1 MKNQTVDSLIEGFFN
16 KKKNKIDLDKLIK
29 SGLILKEIES
39 QRTERVIQFPVFRH
53 SNKIGVV
60 GSSARQHFERLAKG
74 IKGNTLQDKFNF
86 IQNLMNGVDL
96 QNKGIDEVVS
106 TLIMVDILNAMIEN
120 LEATAAGF
128 LFEYFLAGL
137 LEGTTEGFGG
147 NAKIADIALLKKG
160 EELPMLPLSLKLRSR
175 SRPLGGSFSLLLKY
189 FQNNDRLVHIMGE
202 KIHRK
207 NVLTSIAV
215 YEYALHKEN
224 FIQEVSNI
232 EQILKMPLGRIEEL
246 SFEEIVERWGM
257 LLAKEK
263 EYKADKS
270 LKVHEVLAK
279 QFSVPTSLWKT
290 KENLIGTLLISRER
304 YNEVFENYVKIIQTQ
319 IEEIFF
325 SLKELTDNITYFY
338 THEEGRIQYGINA
351 KKAASN
357 LKTSVDKEIGDVQKA
372 SQGELPLE

>member
-29 SGLILKEIES
+29 SGLLLKEIES
-39 QRTERVIQFPVFRH
+39 QRTERTIQFPVFRH

>member
-29 SGLILKEIES
+29 SGLLLKEIES
-39 QRTERVIQFPVFRH
+39 QRTERTIQFPVFRH
-53 SNKIGVV
+53 SNKVGVV